1 MAQNSGLGAASHDRP
16 IPPRVWVYV
25 AAALVVRPRL
35 WWTAVR
41 QWFRFVPRGW
51 WRRPPHLPVPPRRYL
66 AFRLETAF
74 GPGAQPSAVDI
85 VEYLDWVR
93 GQGS

>member
-1 MAQNSGLGAASHDRP
+1 MAQNSDFGAVPHGRP
-16 IPPRVWVYV
+16 VSLRVWVYV

-66 AFRLETAF
+66 EFRLETAF
-74 GPGAQPSAVDI
+74 GPDEHASAVDI
-85 VEYLDWVR
+85 VDYLDWVH
-93 GQGS
+93 GQRR

>member
-1 MAQNSGLGAASHDRP
+1 MAQNSEFGTAPRGGPVPL
-16 IPPRVWVYV
+16 RVWVYA
-25 AAALVVRPRL
+25 AAALLVRPRL

-51 WRRPPHLPVPPRRYL
+51 ARRPPHLPVPARRYL

-85 VEYLDWVR
+85 VEYLDWVHSQR
-93 GQGS
+93 S